1 MVDAG
6 LAVAPLTPSARAL
19 SGAQQGPCRGVA
31 VVPGKALA
39 GGLVDLF
46 GKDPAMGRRLLVLI

>member
-6 LAVAPLTPSARAL
+6 LAVAPLTPSARVL
-19 SGAQQGPCRGVA
+19 PGGPARVLPWHA

-39 GGLVDLF
+39 GGLVDLL
-46 GKDPAMGRRLLVLI
+46 GKDPAEGRRLLVLI

>member
-6 LAVAPLTPSARAL
+6 LAVAPLTPSARAVPRARKG
-19 SGAQQGPCRGVA
+19 SCRGVA

-39 GGLVDLF
+39 WGLVDLL
-46 GKDPAMGRRLLVLI
+46 GKEPAEGRRLLVRL